1 MLAKAGEWKQA
12 EQAFKDAC
20 TKAPQDPVYL
30 LNLARAE
37 LQNGSHVAAAD
48 SAQRALA
55 LQPDNEVALNILARA
70 LHRQRRHQEAAALLQ
85 AAPASMQ
92 RDAVYYQDL
101 GEYLFNA
108 RMYEQAIA
116 ALFEGLARNIDHALS
131 HYRLGLS
138 FNALGL
144 KKEAVECLRTALVLG
159 LGHGDLAAQSLVA
172 FIEHEVCRWDHA
184 REDVAR
190 MREMVRKLPTN
201 AAAWISVFAQVT
213 LTDAP
218 DEHLTVARACARFHG
233 QGIKPMPVRKP
244 EALPARLRVGFVSA
258 DLHQHATSALMAE
271 VFEKLDRSRFEV
283 ILYSHG
289 PEDGSAMRE
298 RMKHAG
304 DRFVEV
310 SALSDQD
317 VASMIRHDGVHVL
330 VDLKGHTRDGRLG
343 IFAHRPAP
351 VQVSYLGF
359 PGTTGADYMDY
370 FIGDAIVSP
379 LSHAAHYSEKLAL
392 MPRCYQANDRQRAL
406 PQPMTRQE
414 AGLPDNVL
422 VLCGFNQPFK
432 LSPDVFDV
440 WCRLLQQLP
449 HAVLWLLQWNDQAP
463 DQLRQEAAARGIDPA
478 RLVFAP
484 RVGARQHLSRFA
496 LADIYLDAW
505 PCNGH
510 TTVSDA
516 LWAGVPVVTYSGLSF
531 ASRVAA
537 SLLHAVDLKDYA
549 TSTTGDYEAKA
560 LALAHNPEERVRIRR
575 HLIEARDTAELFDS
589 SGFTQDFGKLLAAMA
604 ERWSRG
610 LAPDHI
616 ALEGAAS

>member
-1 MLAKAGEWKQA
+1 MLAKAGEWVQA
-12 EQAFKDAC
+12 EKAFRDAC
-20 TKAPQDPVYL
+20 SKAPRDPLYL
-30 LNLARAE
+30 LNLARSE
-37 LQNGSHVAAAD
+37 LQNGGYVAAGE
-48 SAQRALA
+48 SAQRLLA
-55 LQPDNEVALNILARA
+55 LQPDNDIALNILVRA
-70 LHRQRRHQEAAALLQ
+70 LHKQRRHKEAAALMA
-85 AAPASMQ
+85 AAPASVP
-92 RDAVYYQDL
+92 RDAVYFQDL

-108 RMYEQAIA
+108 GMYEQAIT
-116 ALFEGLARNIDHALS
+116 ALFDGLALNIDHALS
-131 HYRLGLS
+131 HFRLGLS

-144 KKEAVECLRTALVLG
+144 KKEAVECLRTGLILG
-159 LGHGDLAAQSLVA
+159 LGHGNLAAQSLVA
-172 FIEHEVCRWDHA
+172 FIEHEVCRWGQA

-190 MREMVRKLPTN
+190 MREMVRELP
-201 AAAWISVFAQVT
+201 AHAVAWVSVFAQVT

-218 DEHLTVARACARFHG
+218 EEHLIVAQACARFHA
-233 QGIKPMPVRKP
+233 QGIEPMPPVKP
-244 EALPARLRVGFVSA
+244 STLPARLRVGFVSS
-258 DLHQHATSALMAE
+258 DLHQHATAALMAE
-271 VFEKLDRSRFEV
+271 TFEKLDRSRFEV

-310 SALSDQD
+310 STLSDHD
-317 VASMIRHDGVHVL
+317 VAAMIRSDGVHVL

-343 IFAHRPAP
+343 IFAYRPAP

-359 PGTTGADYMDY
+359 PGTTGASYIDY

-379 LSHAAHYSEKLAL
+379 LSQAGNYSEKLAL

-406 PQPMTRQE
+406 PEPMSRQA
-414 AGLPDNVL
+414 AGLPDNAL

-463 DQLRQEAAARGIDPA
+463 AQLRQEAVARGIDPE

-496 LADIYLDAW
+496 LADVYLDAW

-516 LWAGVPVVTYSGLSF
+516 LWAGVPVVTYSGHSF
-531 ASRVAA
+531 ASRVGA
-537 SLLHAVDLKDYA
+537 SLLHAVGLSDYA
-549 TSTTGDYEAKA
+549 TSEISDYEAKV
-560 LALAHNPEERVRIRR
+560 LALARAPDERVRIRR
-575 HLIEARDTAELFDS
+575 HLIEARDSAELFDS
-589 SGFTQDFGKLLAAMA
+589 SGFTQDFGNLLMAMA
-604 ERWSRG
+604 QRWSQG
-610 LAPDHI
+610 LPLDHI
-616 ALEGAAS
+616 VLEGAAS